1 METITTVMTN
11 LVELLASGA
20 GAPIWLSW
28 TITILVVATTITCS
42 AIMIG
47 WAFIKMIPAVFSL
60 VGMAGICI
68 AAMFFVLWLDSVP
81 APDWMDTP
89 PKAEEVHSDELSNNN
104 SNIYK

>member
-11 LVELLASGA
+11 LVELLASGT

-42 AIMIG
+42 SIMIG

-68 AAMFFVLWLDSVP
+68 AAMFFVLWLDTVP

>member
-11 LVELLASGA
+11 LVELLASGT

-28 TITILVVATTITCS
+28 TITILVVVALITCS
-42 AIMIG
+42 SIMIG

-68 AAMFFVLWLDSVP
+68 AAMFFVLWLDTVP
-81 APDWMDTP
+81 APDWMDPSP
-89 PKAEEVHSDELSNNN
+89 PKAEEVHDDELSNNN
-104 SNIYK
+104 IYK